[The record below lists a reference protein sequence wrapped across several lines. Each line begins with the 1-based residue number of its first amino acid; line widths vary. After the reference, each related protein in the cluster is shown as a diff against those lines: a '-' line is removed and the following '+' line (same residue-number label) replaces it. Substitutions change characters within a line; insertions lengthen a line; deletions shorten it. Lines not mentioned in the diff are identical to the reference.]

1 MVEDEEDESLEE
13 AETELNSGSKRKRLL
28 ILLLPIL
35 IVIGISA
42 TIFFIIQHK
51 SGSDAEKYN
60 IVQYNKDN
68 AESITVFYDLPEIT
82 TNVRGRSEPH
92 ELRLKINLE
101 LSSVEDLKI
110 IEVLSPKLMDTI
122 ITYTVELSTDEVSG
136 SMGLYWLKE
145 ELLYRLNLAAAPIKI
160 KALNFSVFDLQ
171 K

>member
-1 MVEDEEDESLEE
+1 MVEDEDDESLEE
-13 AETELNSGSKRKRLL
+13 TETELNAGSKRKRIL
-28 ILLLPIL
+28 ILLLPII

-42 TIFFIIQHK
+42 TIFFILQRR
-51 SGSDAEKYN
+51 SSSDNGDYN
-60 IVQYNKDN
+60 IVQYDKDN

-82 TNVRGRSEPH
+82 TSVRGLVDPH
-92 ELRLKINLE
+92 ELRFKLNLE

-110 IEVLSPKLMDTI
+110 IEILAPKLVDTV
-122 ITYTVELSTDEVSG
+122 ITYTIELSVDEVSG
-136 SMGLYWLKE
+136 SLGLFWLKE